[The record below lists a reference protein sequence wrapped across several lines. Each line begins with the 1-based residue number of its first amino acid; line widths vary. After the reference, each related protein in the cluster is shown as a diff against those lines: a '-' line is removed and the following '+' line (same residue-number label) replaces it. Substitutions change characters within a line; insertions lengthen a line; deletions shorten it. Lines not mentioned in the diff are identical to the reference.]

1 LYHTNTHISKTI
13 SSPFFFT
20 LASCFLDEMGGG
32 GIVDAIIQARKNKAI
47 LQSCDFSHPCKCDI
61 SGNGTCAL
69 AMVNCN
75 ILPLSAGDLLLCH
88 TL

>member
-1 LYHTNTHISKTI
+1 MLFHNLFTGKMKQFVSYKYSYFKNY

-47 LQSCDFSHPCKCDI
+47 LAIRINADVIMRLTYNKAI
-61 SGNGTCAL
+61 K
-69 AMVNCN
+69 
-75 ILPLSAGDLLLCH
+75 
-88 TL
+88 